1 MLACQGLDVRVAG
14 RCLVDSLDARF
25 APGQLV
31 AVLGRNGVGKTL
43 TLHTLA
49 GLRAP
54 ARGAVTLEG
63 RALADWP
70 RRALARRLSLLPQ
83 AVEDPFPTTVLET
96 ALIGRHPHLG
106 FWQWEGPAEV
116 EAARSALGA
125 VDLAGLESRVLDTL
139 SGGERRRLAIATLLA
154 QDPAV
159 CLLDEP
165 TNHLDPAH
173 QLAVLELFRRRADA
187 GGTVVASLHDATL
200 AARYADRALLL
211 FGDGRWELGDCGRVL
226 TAATLG
232 ALYGSP
238 VAELSWQGRR
248 VFVGA

>member
-1 MLACQGLDVRVAG
+1 
-14 RCLVDSLDARF
+14 
-25 APGQLV
+25 
-31 AVLGRNGVGKTL
+31 VLGRNGVGKTL

-49 GLRAP
+49 GLRVP
-54 ARGAVTLEG
+54 GGGTVTLEG
-63 RALADWP
+63 RGLRAWP

-83 AVEDPFPTTVLET
+83 SAEDPFPTTVLET

-106 FWQWEGPAEV
+106 FWQWEGPAEL
-116 EAARSALGA
+116 ELARRALA
-125 VDLAGLESRVLDTL
+125 DVDLAGFESRELGTL

-165 TNHLDPAH
+165 TNHLDPPH
-173 QLAVLELFRRRADA
+173 QLAVLELFRRRAAD

-200 AARYADRALLL
+200 AARFADRALLL
-211 FGDGRWELGDCGRVL
+211 HGDGTWQYGDCAEVL
-226 TAATLG
+226 TPESLG
-232 ALYGSP
+232 ALYGSA
-238 VAELSWQGRR
+238 VAELSWRGRR

>member
-1 MLACQGLDVRVAG
+1 MLACEGLDVRVAG
-14 RCLVDSLDARF
+14 RCLVRSLTASF
-25 APGQLV
+25 GPGRLV

-49 GLRAP
+49 GQRA
-54 ARGAVTLEG
+54 ADAGVVTLDG
-63 RALADWP
+63 RPLGAWP

-83 AVEDPFPTTVLET
+83 STEDPFPTTVIET

-106 FWQWEGPAEV
+106 FWQWEGPAEL
-116 EAARSALGA
+116 ALARRALA
-125 VDLAGLESRVLDTL
+125 DVDLAGFESRELDTL
-139 SGGERRRLAIATLLA
+139 SGGERRRLAVATLLT
-154 QDPAV
+154 QDPGI

-173 QLAVLELFRRRADA
+173 QLAVLGQFRRRVDA
-187 GGTVVASLHDATL
+187 GGTVIASLHDATL
-200 AARYADRALLL
+200 AARFADAALLL
-211 FGDGRWELGDCGRVL
+211 FGDGRWEYGDFTRVVTP
-226 TAATLG
+226 TALG

-238 VAELSWQGRR
+238 VAELAWQGRR

>member
-1 MLACQGLDVRVAG
+1 MLACEGLDVHVAG
-14 RCLVDSLDARF
+14 RPLVRALCGRF
-25 APGQLV
+25 APGRLV

-54 ARGAVTLEG
+54 SGGAVTLDG
-63 RALADWP
+63 RAVADWP

-83 AVEDPFPTTVLET
+83 SVEDPFPTTVLET

-116 EAARSALGA
+116 EAARRALASA
-125 VDLAGLESRVLDTL
+125 DLAGFEARELDTL

-154 QDPAV
+154 QDPAI

-165 TNHLDPAH
+165 TNHLDPPH
-173 QLAVLELFRRRADA
+173 QLAVLQLFRERADA
-187 GGTVVASLHDATL
+187 GGTVIASLHDATL
-200 AARYADRALLL
+200 AARYADEALLL
-211 FGDGRWELGDCGRVL
+211 FGDGRWEFGACRDVL
-226 TAATLG
+226 TAGSLG

-238 VAELSWQGRR
+238 VAEVDWQGRR

>member
-1 MLACQGLDVRVAG
+1 MLACESLDVRVAG
-14 RCLVDSLDARF
+14 RCLVRSLTARF
-25 APGQLV
+25 EPGRVV

-49 GLRAP
+49 GLRPPDA
-54 ARGAVTLEG
+54 GVVTLDD
-63 RALADWP
+63 RALPAWP

-83 AVEDPFPTTVLET
+83 SVEDPFPTTVLET

-106 FWQWEGPAEV
+106 FWQWEGPQELAL
-116 EAARSALGA
+116 ARQALA
-125 VDLAGLESRVLDTL
+125 DVDLAGFEARELDTL
-139 SGGERRRLAIATLLA
+139 SGGERRRLAVATLLA

-165 TNHLDPAH
+165 TNHLDPPH
-173 QLAVLELFRRRADA
+173 QLAMLRLFRRRADR
-187 GGTVVASLHDATL
+187 GGTVIASLHDATL
-200 AARYADRALLL
+200 AARYADCALLL
-211 FGDGRWELGDCGRVL
+211 HGDGRWDYGDCGQVL
-226 TAATLG
+226 TPAALS

-238 VAELSWQGRR
+238 VAELAWEGRR